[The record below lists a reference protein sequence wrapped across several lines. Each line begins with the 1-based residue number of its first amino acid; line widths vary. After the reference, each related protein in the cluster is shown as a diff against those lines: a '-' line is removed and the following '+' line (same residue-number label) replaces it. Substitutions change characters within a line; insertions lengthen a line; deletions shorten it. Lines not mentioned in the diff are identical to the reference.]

1 MSDLSK
7 DFWLNRWLKGL
18 RLADHVYND
27 ASIRWG
33 ELIEPS
39 VDPRPHPFND
49 TLRIAVIASLPV
61 GFLTL
66 KTLLTYAR
74 HYPAQLHISC
84 LLTDDPLNQDARIS
98 ARKRIWHLYPQDL
111 QRELERATIRTA
123 LTAGIPVYTGDI
135 KQDWFRE
142 TLRDL
147 KPDAVLCCGFG
158 QLIDK
163 PFLRIPNLGVYNFH
177 PSDLASGHGAGPAPH
192 EDVKQRNAHTTR
204 WTVHLMNEEIDAG
217 HIIGTSP
224 PINIRR
230 SDGEFPDDPIDFY
243 SKLTDGLDHL
253 VYHTVKCLIEWHAHG
268 QTKPMR
274 SINFEQLFTPEI
286 KARMMK
292 PIAYFPDV
300 VFPDPT
306 LFAEV

>member
-7 DFWLNRWLKGL
+7 DIWLNRWLKGL

-27 ASIRWG
+27 ESIRWG
-33 ELIEPS
+33 EFIEPS
-39 VDPRPHPFND
+39 VDSRPRPASD

-66 KTLLTYAR
+66 KTLLAFA
-74 HYPAQLHISC
+74 HHFPAKLYISC

-98 ARKRIWHLYPQDL
+98 ARKRIWHLYPEDM
-111 QRELERATIRTA
+111 QRELESATVRTA
-123 LTAGIPVYTGDI
+123 LSAGIPVYTGDI

-147 KPDAVLCCGFG
+147 KPHAVLCCGFG

-163 PFLRIPNLGVYNFH
+163 PFLRIPDLGVYNFH

-192 EDVKQRNAHTTR
+192 EDVKQRNADTTR

-217 HIIGTSP
+217 HIVGSSP

-230 SDGEFPDDPIDFY
+230 SNGKFADNPIDFY

-253 VYHTVKCLIEWHAHG
+253 VFHTTKSLVAWHARG
-268 QTKPMR
+268 QTKPMD
-274 SINFEQLFTPEI
+274 SIDFEKLFTSEI
-286 KARMMK
+286 KARMML
-292 PIAYFPDV
+292 PITDFAEA

-306 LFAEV
+306 LFADV